1 LSVWLAH
8 FLNSFADQAATWFVG
23 AVLALLGLFS
33 SRILEKVKFAL
44 NRADLRVKY
53 YEEMATEISRFVFIV
68 DRLARVYYGS
78 RWISPEGKAD
88 IAGEYDQLI
97 NEISGR
103 EYVYLSWLQRYW
115 GQSRA
120 TAFAQCMEKIRAVDL
135 VLIRLNDAGETGDER
150 DKLMAELWSAFGGLQ
165 EAARTLLLTTI

>member
-1 LSVWLAH
+1 MSVWLAH
-8 FLNSFADQAATWFVG
+8 FLNSFADQAGTWFVG

-33 SRILEKVKFAL
+33 SRLLEKIKFAL

-53 YEEMATEISRFVFIV
+53 YEEMATQISRFVFIV
-68 DRLARVYYGS
+68 DRYIRVYRS
-78 RWISPEGKAD
+78 SWIGPEGQAVISD
-88 IAGEYDQLI
+88 EYDQLM
-97 NEISGR
+97 NQISGR

-135 VLIRLNDAGETGDER
+135 VIIRLNEAGDDK
-150 DKLMAELWSAFGGLQ
+150 DKLIAELWSACGGLQ
-165 EAARTLLLTTI
+165 EAARSLLLTTI